1 MVANSVDNQNQSTRS
16 MIMMEIE
23 GSGAHILW
31 VYKESVMPNFHSIQN
46 EEFVFIIIA
55 PAALKKTKTTDKN
68 HSVISTR
75 RSKGNNFNIRKKQ
88 KTITSD

>member
-1 MVANSVDNQNQSTRS
+1 
-16 MIMMEIE
+16 MIMMETT
-23 GSGAHILW
+23 GRGAHILW

-55 PAALKKTKTTDKN
+55 PAALKKAIATDKN

-75 RSKGNNFNIRKKQ
+75 RSKGNNFNLKKQ
-88 KTITSD
+88 NTITSD